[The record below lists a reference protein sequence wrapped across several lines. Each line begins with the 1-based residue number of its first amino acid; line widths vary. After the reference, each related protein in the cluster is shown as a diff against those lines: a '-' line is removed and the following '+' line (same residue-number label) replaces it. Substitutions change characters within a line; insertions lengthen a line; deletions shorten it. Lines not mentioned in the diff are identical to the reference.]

1 MKNVLNVQQ
10 ERKSFNGCRLS
21 LQLNGL
27 NVLTVDEADFIK
39 AVLSFVA
46 QKEQKTGEQPCNS

>member
-1 MKNVLNVQQ
+1 MRNAQPIQQ

-27 NVLTVDEADFIK
+27 NVLTIDEADFIK

-46 QKEQKTGEQPCNS
+46 QKEQKSGGQRCNS